1 MANNDNEH
9 EDYDRLTSAIARV
22 LMPVMIC
29 MLLSVWLVNSLGDG
43 SPCKYGSRT
52 AGSGA
57 KASPLPPRP
66 QPANE
71 TQTTQLPERGVP
83 VHWTRL
89 HTIIFICAF
98 CVLIVGFTYLLVF
111 LVKKGKTRFIAGWLF
126 VAVFLIF
133 AYVGGIYIFEFT
145 RSRCIP
151 LDWITLTFVVWNFTI
166 TGIVSVFATVPR
178 LINQAYLIVLSALMA
193 YIFRSLPNYATWI
206 ILGILVVWDLF
217 AVLTPWGPLQA
228 LVKHAKERG
237 ENLPALIYDTN
248 PHSVGRD
255 PEATP
260 AITIKPKQAREPQ
273 PAQDKDNKNASNAS
287 ADAEAALPGTEP
299 EEKPVRRR
307 LRRRRKKD
315 AGSSADADANN
326 AVVDAINENEV
337 AGNEEAGAPAALNST
352 GGEAASGGTPN
363 DPRTKDQKAVG
374 TLGTHLKLGLGDFVF
389 YSILVA
395 TASTDSAMTAIT
407 SFIAILAGLCITLFL
422 VLVYRKALPA
432 LPISIVLGM
441 IFYFLTK
448 YTVQPF
454 VEAMFIDRRFH

>member
-22 LMPVMIC
+22 LGPVMIC

-43 SPCKYGSRT
+43 SPCKYVT
-52 AGSGA
+52 GA
-57 KASPLPPRP
+57 PGTGAQITPLPPRRVP
-66 QPANE
+66 PNE
-71 TQTTQLPERGVP
+71 TERKDPGLAERGVP
-83 VHWTRL
+83 VHWTRI
-89 HTIIFICAF
+89 HTIVFICAF

-111 LVKKGKTRFIAGWLF
+111 LVKRGKTRFIAGWLF

-133 AYVGGIYIFEFT
+133 AYVGGIYIFEFS

-166 TGIVSVFATVPR
+166 TGIISVFAAVPR

-217 AVLTPWGPLQA
+217 AVLTPWGPLKA
-228 LVKHAKERG
+228 LVQHAKERG
-237 ENLPALIYDTN
+237 ENLPALVYDTN

-255 PEATP
+255 KEATV
-260 AITIKPKQAREPQ
+260 AISLKPKQARDPQ
-273 PAQDKDNKNASNAS
+273 PAEESTPAPDGETVSP
-287 ADAEAALPGTEP
+287 DAET

-315 AGSSADADANN
+315 AGSSADAEANN
-326 AVVDAINENEV
+326 AVVDEINENE
-337 AGNEEAGAPAALNST
+337 GPTEEAAPGAAMNST
-352 GGEAASGGTPN
+352 GGEGASGGTTT
-363 DPRTKDQKAVG
+363 DTRTKDQKAVG
-374 TLGTHLKLGLGDFVF
+374 TLGAHLKLGLGDFVF

-407 SFIAILAGLCITLFL
+407 SFVAILAGLCITLFL

-454 VEAMFIDRRFH
+454 VEAMFVERRFH